1 MVCLLPGIRA
11 LYACCQCSSMLTTP
25 YLQAEQVASEQPS
38 RAFNANHVPLIAGV
52 RMLDGK
58 ATDALEASSLG
69 FQLQYVD
76 VFSNCWGPKDDG
88 KTFGKP
94 GPLAAKALKRGAESV
109 NTANFYPS
117 FHWPRAH
124 HVIYKQLPRIKACSC
139 ALASE
144 SDLTHAV
151 VKCKNPTLLPGFS
164 PLNCVRI

>member
-1 MVCLLPGIRA
+1 
-11 LYACCQCSSMLTTP
+11 MLSTP

-109 NTANFYPS
+109 NYYYPS
-117 FHWPRAH
+117 FH
-124 HVIYKQLPRIKACSC
+124 
-139 ALASE
+139 
-144 SDLTHAV
+144 
-151 VKCKNPTLLPGFS
+151 
-164 PLNCVRI
+164 